1 MASGSKRLN
10 RRIGAPAA
18 VLVVLC
24 VACGSTSESGL
35 GHPVARGVT
44 GSAAPTSTSNAPT
57 TTPVVAHASDGGAV
71 AAARSTGDSPATRS
85 IRDVDWRNTTY
96 LSICGLTDVL
106 VVDGSGGQVRD
117 GAAYGVDVVDVTIG
131 DLTADGRDDAAVL
144 VDCIGGPEP
153 FPHVIV
159 VAADGVTALSD
170 ERLGVVPVSG
180 GSVAYGH
187 RPEWIEIRPGHR
199 LAVRTDNGV
208 RELSY
213 APGVLR
219 GGELDVTG
227 PAVYQGVLLDATEGE
242 MTLALTP
249 DDGYRIPF
257 RSDLQ
262 VLDVRTSVPVPP
274 AGLVGQDL
282 SVFVSADGVATA
294 AQHLPP
300 GPA

>member
-1 MASGSKRLN
+1 MASEALRTK
-10 RRIGAPAA
+10 RRIGTSAA

-24 VACGSTSESGL
+24 VSCGSTSDGGL
-35 GHPVARGVT
+35 GRPVSRDVPDRAE
-44 GSAAPTSTSNAPT
+44 AATTSTTDLAADT
-57 TTPVVAHASDGGAV
+57 GAV
-71 AAARSTGDSPATRS
+71 AAIRTTMDAAASPG

-96 LSICGLTDVL
+96 LSACGLTDVL
-106 VVDGSGGQVRD
+106 VVDGSGGQLRD
-117 GAAYGVDVVDVTIG
+117 GAAYGIDVIDVAIG
-131 DLTADGRDDAAVL
+131 DLTGDGRDDAAVL
-144 VDCIGGPEP
+144 VDCLGGSEP
-153 FPHVIV
+153 FPHVLV
-159 VAADGVTALSD
+159 VDAGGVTTPAVD
-170 ERLGVVPVSG
+170 AAFADRLAVVPVSG
-180 GSVAYGH
+180 GSLAYGH

-208 RELSY
+208 REMSY
-213 APGVLR
+213 EPGVLR

-227 PAVYQGVLLDATEGE
+227 PALYQGVLLDATDGQ

-249 DDGYRIPF
+249 DDGYRIPY

-262 VLDVRTSVPVPP
+262 ILDVRTSVSVPP

-282 SVFVSADGVATA
+282 SVFVSADGMATA

>member
-1 MASGSKRLN
+1 MVSGAERTN
-10 RRIGAPAA
+10 RRIGALVA
-18 VLVVLC
+18 VPMIVCVSVLG
-24 VACGSTSESGL
+24 ASCGSTSDGGL
-35 GHPVARGVT
+35 GRPVSRNAHHP
-44 GSAAPTSTSNAPT
+44 
-57 TTPVVAHASDGGAV
+57 GATDAV
-71 AAARSTGDSPATRS
+71 RAARDDPGAPG

-106 VVDGSGGQVRD
+106 VVDGSGGQLRD
-117 GAAYGVDVVDVTIG
+117 GAAFGVDVIDVAIG
-131 DLTADGRDDAAVL
+131 DLTGDDRDDAAVL
-144 VDCIGGPEP
+144 VDCIGGSQP
-153 FPHVIV
+153 FPHVVV
-159 VAADGVTALSD
+159 VAADGVTALGGGSPD
-170 ERLGVVPVSG
+170 GARSADQMGVVPASG

-187 RPEWIEIRPGHR
+187 RPRWIEIRPGHR
-199 LAVRTDNGV
+199 LAVRSDNGV

-213 APGVLR
+213 EPGVLR

-227 PAVYQGVLLDATEGE
+227 PAVYQGVLLDATGGE

-249 DDGYRIPF
+249 DDGYRIPY
-257 RSDLQ
+257 RSDLV

-282 SVFVSADGVATA
+282 SVFVSADGTATA

>member
-1 MASGSKRLN
+1 VASQALRT
-10 RRIGAPAA
+10 RRWIGTGAA

-24 VACGSTSESGL
+24 ASCGSTSDGGL
-35 GHPVARGVT
+35 GRPVSREVPDRAEA
-44 GSAAPTSTSNAPT
+44 SSTSTTDPT
-57 TTPVVAHASDGGAV
+57 ADTGADAV
-71 AAARSTGDSPATRS
+71 RSTIDAAASPG

-96 LSICGLTDVL
+96 LSACGLTEVL
-106 VVDGSGGQVRD
+106 VVDGSGGQLRD
-117 GAAYGVDVVDVTIG
+117 GAAYGIDVIDVAIG
-131 DLTADGRDDAAVL
+131 DLTGDGRDDAAVL
-144 VDCIGGPEP
+144 VDCLGGSEP
-153 FPHVIV
+153 FPHVLV
-159 VAADGVTALSD
+159 VDAGGVTRPAVD
-170 ERLGVVPVSG
+170 APFADRLAVVPVSG

-213 APGVLR
+213 EPGVLR

-227 PAVYQGVLLDATEGE
+227 PALYQGVLLDATDGQL
-242 MTLALTP
+242 TLALTP
-249 DDGYRIPF
+249 DDGYRIPY

-262 VLDVRTSVPVPP
+262 ILDVRTSVPVPP

-282 SVFVSADGVATA
+282 SVFVSADGVATT